1 MDKTEKAIAIIA
13 ASFIFFIGI
22 GLYNKNKTT
31 EKQLAQKTIEAE
43 NWKTLY
49 QLNDTEK

>member
-1 MDKTEKAIAIIA
+1 MDKSEKLIVIIA
-13 ASFIFFIGI
+13 GCFILLMFWGF
-22 GLYNKNKTT
+22 YVTFKTT

-49 QLNDTEK
+49 HLSEK

>member
-1 MDKTEKAIAIIA
+1 MDKSEKLIVIIA
-13 ASFIFFIGI
+13 MCLIYLCAWGI
-22 GLYNKNKTT
+22 YLETKAT

-49 QLNDTEK
+49 QLSEK